1 MMRNENNHLKELL
14 LNRRVVRNYLETNEE
29 FPNLSDIPKLT
40 IKIPTAGF
48 SRGIEIIS
56 VENKQNIK
64 KLAIYANEE
73 SYLKKGYGKWLSNSK
88 AIFLILINEE
98 AYHERYKELDKQNQ
112 TSSSNWSVPY
122 WYVDAGAAMMNCM
135 LLVEETGLKS
145 GFLGSHNMEIQ
156 KIKSLLGIPE
166 DIEILGFVTAG
177 VEGDSANLK
186 KENLNKKKLLHK
198 DCLLYTSDA
207 ADD

>member
-1 MMRNENNHLKELL
+1 MMKNENNHLKELL
-14 LNRRVVRNYLETNEE
+14 LNRRVVRNYLETNKEY
-29 FPNLSDIPKLT
+29 PNLSDIPKLT

-48 SRGIEIIS
+48 SRGIEIVS
-56 VENKQNIK
+56 VENKENIK

-88 AIFLILINEE
+88 AIFLILINEQ

-145 GFLGSHNMEIQ
+145 GFLGSHNMQIQ
-156 KIKSLLGIPE
+156 KIKSLLVIPE

-177 VEGDSANLK
+177 VEGDSNNLK

-198 DCLLYTSDA
+198 EKYEK
-207 ADD
+207 

>member
-1 MMRNENNHLKELL
+1 MRNENNHLKELL

-56 VENKQNIK
+56 VENKKNIK

-88 AIFLILINEE
+88 AIFLILINEQ

-145 GFLGSHNMEIQ
+145 GFLGSHNMQIQ
-156 KIKSLLGIPE
+156 KIKSLLVIPE

-177 VEGDSANLK
+177 VEGDSTKLK

-198 DCLLYTSDA
+198 EKYEK
-207 ADD
+207 

>member
-1 MMRNENNHLKELL
+1 MRNENNHLKELL

-56 VENKQNIK
+56 VENKKNIK

-88 AIFLILINEE
+88 AIFLILINEQ

-145 GFLGSHNMEIQ
+145 GFLGSHNMEIE

-177 VEGDSANLK
+177 VEGNSANLK
-186 KENLNKKKLLHK
+186 KENLNKKKLIHK
-198 DCLLYTSDA
+198 EKYEK
-207 ADD
+207 

>member
-29 FPNLSDIPKLT
+29 YPNLSDIPKLT

-88 AIFLILINEE
+88 AIFLILINEQ

-156 KIKSLLGIPE
+156 KIKSLLVIPE

-177 VEGDSANLK
+177 VEGDSANFK

-198 DCLLYTSDA
+198 EKYEK
-207 ADD
+207 

>member
-1 MMRNENNHLKELL
+1 MRNENNHLKELL

-56 VENKQNIK
+56 VENKKNIK
-64 KLAIYANEE
+64 KLAIYANED

-88 AIFLILINEE
+88 AIFLILINEQ

-156 KIKSLLGIPE
+156 KIKSLLVIPE

-177 VEGDSANLK
+177 VEGDSTNLK

-198 DCLLYTSDA
+198 EKYEK
-207 ADD
+207 

>member
-88 AIFLILINEE
+88 AIFLILINEQ

-156 KIKSLLGIPE
+156 KIKSLLVIPE

-198 DCLLYTSDA
+198 EKYEK
-207 ADD
+207 

>member
-1 MMRNENNHLKELL
+1 MRNENNHLKELL

-88 AIFLILINEE
+88 AIFLILINEQ

-156 KIKSLLGIPE
+156 KIKSLLVIPE

-198 DCLLYTSDA
+198 EKYA
-207 ADD
+207 K

>member
-56 VENKQNIK
+56 VENKKNIK

-156 KIKSLLGIPE
+156 KIKSLLVIPE

-198 DCLLYTSDA
+198 EKYA
-207 ADD
+207 K

>member
-1 MMRNENNHLKELL
+1 MMKNENNHLKELL
-14 LNRRVVRNYLETNEE
+14 LNRRVVRNYLETNKEY
-29 FPNLSDIPKLT
+29 PNLSDIPKLT

-48 SRGIEIIS
+48 SRGIEIVS
-56 VENKQNIK
+56 VENKETIK

-73 SYLKKGYGKWLSNSK
+73 TYLKKGYGKWLSNSK
-88 AIFLILINEE
+88 AIFIILINEQ

-145 GFLGSHNMEIQ
+145 GFLGSHNMQIQ
-156 KIKSLLGIPE
+156 KIKSLLVIPE

-177 VEGDSANLK
+177 VEGDSTNLK

-198 DCLLYTSDA
+198 EKYEK
-207 ADD
+207 

>member
-14 LNRRVVRNYLETNEE
+14 LNRRVVRYYLDTNIEY
-29 FPNLSDIPKLT
+29 PNLSDIPKLT

-48 SRGIEIIS
+48 SRGIEIVS
-56 VENKQNIK
+56 VENKENIK

-88 AIFLILINEE
+88 AIFLILINEQ

-145 GFLGSHNMEIQ
+145 GFLGSHNMQIQ
-156 KIKSLLGIPE
+156 KIKSLLVIPE

-177 VEGDSANLK
+177 VEGDSTNLK

-198 DCLLYTSDA
+198 EKYEK
-207 ADD
+207 

>member
-88 AIFLILINEE
+88 AIFLILINEQ

-156 KIKSLLGIPE
+156 KIKSLLVIPE

-198 DCLLYTSDA
+198 EKYA
-207 ADD
+207 K

>member
-48 SRGIEIIS
+48 SRGIEIMS
-56 VENKQNIK
+56 VENKKNIK

-88 AIFLILINEE
+88 AIFLILINEQ

-156 KIKSLLGIPE
+156 KIKSLLVIPE

-198 DCLLYTSDA
+198 EKYA
-207 ADD
+207 K

>member
-1 MMRNENNHLKELL
+1 MRNENNHLKELL

-56 VENKQNIK
+56 VENKKNIK

-88 AIFLILINEE
+88 AIFLILINEQ

-145 GFLGSHNMEIQ
+145 GFLGSHNMEIE

-198 DCLLYTSDA
+198 EKYA
-207 ADD
+207 K

>member
-1 MMRNENNHLKELL
+1 MRNENNHLKELL

-56 VENKQNIK
+56 VENKKNIK

-88 AIFLILINEE
+88 AIFLILINEQ

-198 DCLLYTSDA
+198 EKYA
-207 ADD
+207 K

>member
-1 MMRNENNHLKELL
+1 MRNENNHLKELL

-56 VENKQNIK
+56 VENKKNIK

-88 AIFLILINEE
+88 AIFLILINEQ

-145 GFLGSHNMEIQ
+145 GFLGSHNMQIQ
-156 KIKSLLGIPE
+156 KIKSLLVIPE

-177 VEGDSANLK
+177 VEGDSANFK

-198 DCLLYTSDA
+198 EKYEK
-207 ADD
+207 

>member
-48 SRGIEIIS
+48 SRGIEIVS
-56 VENKQNIK
+56 VENKKNIK

-88 AIFLILINEE
+88 AIFLILINEQ

-156 KIKSLLGIPE
+156 KIKSLLVIPE

-198 DCLLYTSDA
+198 EKYA
-207 ADD
+207 K

>member
-1 MMRNENNHLKELL
+1 MRNENNHLKELL

-48 SRGIEIIS
+48 SRGIEIVS
-56 VENKQNIK
+56 VENKENIK

-88 AIFLILINEE
+88 AIFLILINEQ

-177 VEGDSANLK
+177 VEGDSTNLK

-198 DCLLYTSDA
+198 EKYEK
-207 ADD
+207 